1 MSRILYDLAGEDE
14 SLRFSPYCWRAKM
27 ALAHK
32 NLAYDTQPWRF
43 SDKDQIAFS
52 GQGKVPVLVDGSTI
66 VADSQ
71 LIADYLEEA
80 YPHEPSLYGDA
91 PGRSLTFFVKSWTER
106 VLHRA
111 IALIVLPDIHAKLAP
126 RDRAYF
132 RATREA
138 AFKRTLEDIATHRH
152 EAQIALATILQP
164 LHATLEQQPFIAG
177 DSPNYADHIIFGA
190 LAWGRL
196 ISSTPLFEANDPLAR
211 WMDAVLETYGLPA
224 GLTA

>member
-14 SLRFSPYCWRAKM
+14 SLRFSPYCWRTKL

-32 NLAYDTQPWRF
+32 NLTYDTLPWHF
-43 SDKDQIAFS
+43 SDKDKIAFS
-52 GQGKVPVLVDGSTI
+52 GQGKVPVLIDGSTI
-66 VADSQ
+66 IADSQ

-91 PGRSLTFFVKSWTER
+91 PGRALTFFVKSWTER

-111 IALIVLPDIHAKLAP
+111 ISLVVLPDIHAKIAP
-126 RDRAYF
+126 QDRAYF

-138 AFKRTLEDIATHRH
+138 AFKRTLEDIAADRQ
-152 EAQIALATILQP
+152 EAQTALDATLKP
-164 LHATLEQQPFIAG
+164 LHATLDQQPFIAG
-177 DSPNYADHIIFGA
+177 DTPNYADHIVFGA

-196 ISSTPLFEANDPLAR
+196 ISSTPLLSTDDPLAR
-211 WMDAVLETYGLPA
+211 WMEAVLETYGLPA
-224 GLTA
+224 MFAA